1 MILRKIDNNIEIAK
15 SLCECNYMK
24 MDNGKYHLLISGNRQ
39 LVTFTEEILNEK
51 LRILCNVVQSRN

>member
-1 MILRKIDNNIEIAK
+1 
-15 SLCECNYMK
+15 MK
-24 MDNGKYHLLISGNRQ
+24 MDNGKYHLLISDNTQ